1 MSVSI
6 KYCSVWNYLPKA
18 SSLES
23 YIRNKIKDIQV
34 ELISGGGGVF
44 EVRFNKE
51 LIFSKKSIGRFPEN
65 SEIVN
70 LIIEKS
76 N

>member
-6 KYCSVWNYLPKA
+6 KYCSVWNYFPKA

-23 YIRNKIKDIQV
+23 YLKNNIKDIRV
-34 ELISGGGGVF
+34 DLISSGGGVF
-44 EVRFNKE
+44 EVMLDKK

-65 SEIVN
+65 SEIVD
-70 LIIEKS
+70 IIKKI

>member
-6 KYCSVWNYLPKA
+6 KYCSVWNYFPKA

-23 YIRNKIKDIQV
+23 YIKNKIKDIQV

>member
-23 YIRNKIKDIQV
+23 YIKNKIKDIQV